1 MVVNNENL
9 IGVPELSK
17 QVGIPSSKIQRYI
30 KENIVKP
37 TVYSLTGRHKFND
50 IDAEQAKNDIQEQ
63 LFEENEYITAQE
75 VSRILK
81 VSPSVVKNYTDKGK
95 LKVRKTTKTKNL
107 YSRSEIYTLANS
119 LGKVDIPKEDLL
131 TTYEI
136 GQIFGMSTGTV
147 ERMIKRTEIVPDW
160 TALNGRVYLDKK
172 KINHL
177 MHMLDNDKEYF
188 EGLNKVN
195 ILVAYLKGE
204 SINAIMKKY
213 DLSKADLY
221 RQIGIS
227 RAELIDLYNE
237 YPYKFEDVDK
247 DKILTWGN

>member
-1 MVVNNENL
+1 MAKNL

-17 QVGIPSSKIQRYI
+17 QVGIPSSKIQKYI
-30 KENIVKP
+30 KEDIVKP
-37 TVYSLTGRHKFND
+37 TVYSLTGRHKFNE

-81 VSPSVVKNYTDKGK
+81 VSPSVVRHYTEKGI
-95 LKVRKTTKTKNL
+95 LNVRKITKTKNL

-119 LGKVDIPKEDLL
+119 LGNVDIPKEDLL
-131 TTYEI
+131 STYEI

-160 TALNGRVYLDKK
+160 TSLNGRVYLDKK
-172 KINHL
+172 KIKHL
-177 MHMLDNDKEYF
+177 IHILSNDEEYI

-195 ILVAYLKGE
+195 ILVAYLKGQ
-204 SINAIMKKY
+204 SLNDIMEKY

-227 RAELIDLYNE
+227 RTELIDLYNQ

-247 DKILTWGN
+247 EKILTWGN